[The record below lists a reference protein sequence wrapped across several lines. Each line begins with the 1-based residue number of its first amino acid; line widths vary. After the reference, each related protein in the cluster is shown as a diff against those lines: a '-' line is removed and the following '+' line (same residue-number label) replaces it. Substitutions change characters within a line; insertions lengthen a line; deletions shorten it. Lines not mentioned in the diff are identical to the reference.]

1 MNFAQFLPIAQQ
13 IGNYLKVAAD
23 HYAAL
28 KVAGKEA
35 GPDVVAMFLRVKL
48 DSWDPKV
55 NNKSVLDSP
64 TRDAAA
70 RFLAGVAVN
79 LTE

>member
-1 MNFAQFLPIAQQ
+1 MNFSQFLPIASQ
-13 IGNYLKVAAD
+13 IGNYLKMAGD
-23 HYAAL
+23 HYAML
-28 KVAGKEA
+28 KMAGKDA
-35 GPDVVAMFLRVKL
+35 GPDVVAMFLRTKL

-55 NNKSVLDSP
+55 NGKSVLDNP

-70 RFLAGVAVN
+70 RFLAGIAVN